1 MRKIKSKNSKEKK
14 KKNFGQK
21 TPFSEDEK
29 DFPKSTTPAM
39 EDEALEFEESE
50 NEQEMARESA
60 IDDLE
65 DEDVGEPAPALQNLY
80 NFLNLKLSDVN
91 DEETMHKCHA
101 LIAFHKLIVS
111 RCDELQEQSAK
122 LATAS
127 KGIHV
132 ENNPLWIYLS
142 SSL

>member
-50 NEQEMARESA
+50 NEQEMAHKSET
-60 IDDLE
+60 DDPE
-65 DEDVGEPAPALQNLY
+65 DEDLEESAPALQHLY
-80 NFLNLKLSDVN
+80 NFLNLKFSDVN
-91 DEETMHKCHA
+91 D
-101 LIAFHKLIVS
+101 
-111 RCDELQEQSAK
+111 
-122 LATAS
+122 
-127 KGIHV
+127 
-132 ENNPLWIYLS
+132 
-142 SSL
+142 